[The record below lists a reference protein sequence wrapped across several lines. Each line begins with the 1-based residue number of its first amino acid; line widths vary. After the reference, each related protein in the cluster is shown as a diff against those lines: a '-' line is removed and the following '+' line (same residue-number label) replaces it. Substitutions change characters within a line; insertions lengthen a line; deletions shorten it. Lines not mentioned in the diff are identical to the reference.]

1 MNIFIDTNIFLG
13 FYSFSAGD
21 LEELRKVA
29 KLSLNKKINLFISDH
44 LFNEFS
50 RNRESVIAQA
60 VAELGKSKV
69 DLKLPNLART
79 YNKSVEIQKRKSEF
93 EAQLKELKSKV
104 FEDIKSNSL
113 KADIVI
119 TEVFE
124 SANIYTVAPEILQA
138 GIMRHQLR
146 QPPGKKDSCGDAIHW
161 EWLLATIP
169 EDEDLIII
177 SNDADFESPLE
188 KGAIDNFLHNEWRE
202 KKKSNISLV
211 KLLSRFLADHFPEI
225 KLADQIDKISA
236 IERLERSS
244 NFSSTHSAIVTLD
257 AIDDFTKDEV
267 LRLINAY
274 TTNDQINWI
283 IGDEDVDEF
292 AEKIINLART
302 HGVEEESY
310 PLQALIYA

>member
-29 KLSLNKKINLFISDH
+29 KLSLNEKIKLFISDH
-44 LFNEFS
+44 LSNEFQ
-50 RNRESVIAQA
+50 RNRESVISQA
-60 VAELGKSKV
+60 VTELEKSKV

-79 YNKSVEIQKRKSEF
+79 YDASVEIRKRKTEF
-93 EAQLKELKSKV
+93 EAQLKELKAKV
-104 FEDIKSNSL
+104 LDDIRNNSL
-113 KADIVI
+113 KADLVI

-124 SANIYTVAPEILQA
+124 SADIYTVPQEILQA

-161 EWLLATIP
+161 EWLLATVP
-169 EDEDLIII
+169 DEEELIII

-188 KGAIDNFLHNEWRE
+188 KGTIDKFLQNEWSA
-202 KKKSNISLV
+202 KKKSNVSLV
-211 KLLSRFLADHFPEI
+211 KLLSQFLSTHFPDI

-236 IERLERSS
+236 IERLEKSP
-244 NFSSTHSAIVTLD
+244 NFSSTHRAIEILGT
-257 AIDDFTKDEV
+257 IDDFTKDEV

-274 TTNDQINWI
+274 TSNDQINWI

-302 HGVEEESY
+302 HEVEEESY
-310 PLQALIYA
+310 PLQAMLYQ